1 MQMIGVAVGWQ
12 MYDLT
17 HSALALGFVGL
28 AQFLPQLLLVFVV
41 GHVADRYDRR
51 TIARACEVLEAM
63 AMAALCV
70 TAANGFTS
78 PALLY
83 ATVSLLGLGRAF
95 EAPAVGALLP
105 NLVPTELI
113 PAAAARGSAAQQ
125 VAVITGPAVGGLLY
139 AWHPSIPYG
148 VAAGMFAISAVLM
161 SVMRTRGSGSG
172 GAGRATRDSV
182 FAGLSFISKTPLVL
196 GAISLDLFAVLLGG
210 ATALLPIY
218 ARDIL
223 IIGPWGLGLLRTAP
237 AIGALS
243 LSLLFARH
251 PIRQRAGHLMFV
263 AVGTFGLA
271 TIVFGLSR
279 SFVLSFLA
287 LIVLGASDVVSVVIR
302 QSLVATATPDA
313 MRGRVNAVNQLFIGT
328 SNQVGE
334 FESGLTAAWLG
345 PVGAVVLGGIGSIV
359 VVVAWLRLFPAL
371 AAAETLDASAR
382 VSPLASNSGAVT

>member
-1 MQMIGVAVGWQ
+1 MQMIAVSVGWQ

-17 HSALALGFVGL
+17 HSALALGFIGL
-28 AQFLPQLLLVFVV
+28 AQFLPLLLLVFVV

-51 TIARACEVLEAM
+51 VVARACEILEAV

-70 TAANGFTS
+70 AAADRFAT
-78 PALLY
+78 PWLLY
-83 ATVSLLGLGRAF
+83 VTVAALGTCRAF
-95 EAPAVGALLP
+95 EAPASAALLP
-105 NLVPTELI
+105 NIVPQALI
-113 PAAAARGSAAQQ
+113 PAAAARASAAQQ
-125 VAVITGPAVGGLLY
+125 TAIIVGPAAGGLLY
-139 AWHPSIPYG
+139 AAHPAIPYG
-148 VAAGMFAISAVLM
+148 VAAAMFAASALLM
-161 SVMRTRGSGSG
+161 TLIRTRGTGAG
-172 GAGRATRDSV
+172 GAGRPTRDTV
-182 FAGLSFISKTPLVL
+182 FAGLKFISETPLVL

-223 IIGPWGLGLLRTAP
+223 AIGPLGLGLLRTAP
-237 AIGALS
+237 AVGALS
-243 LSLLFARH
+243 LSLWFARH
-251 PIRQRAGHLMFV
+251 PIRRRAGLLMFF

-279 SFVLSFLA
+279 SFALSFAA

-345 PVGAVVLGGIGSIV
+345 PVAAVVIGGIGSIV
-359 VVVAWLRLFPAL
+359 IMALWLRLFPAL
-371 AAAETLDASAR
+371 ARTETLDASA
-382 VSPLASNSGAVT
+382 A

>member
-1 MQMIGVAVGWQ
+1 MCVRAATSLAMQMVAVSVGWQ

-28 AQFLPQLLLVFVV
+28 AQFLPLLLLVFVV

-51 TIARACEVLEAM
+51 AVARACEVLEAL

-70 TAANGFTS
+70 ATADGFAH
-78 PALLY
+78 PLLLY
-83 ATVSLLGLGRAF
+83 VSVAALGTGRAF
-95 EAPAVGALLP
+95 EAPATSALLP
-105 NLVPTELI
+105 NLVPAELI
-113 PAAAARGSAAQQ
+113 PAAAARASSAQQ
-125 VAVITGPAVGGLLY
+125 VAIITGPAVGGLLY
-139 AWHPSIPYG
+139 ALHPAIPYG
-148 VAAGMFAISAVLM
+148 IAAAMFATAAVLM
-161 SVMRTRGSGSG
+161 TLMRTRGSGVG
-172 GAGRATRDSV
+172 GAGRATRDSI
-182 FAGLSFISKTPLVL
+182 FAGLKFIRETPLVL

-223 IIGPWGLGLLRTAP
+223 AIGPWGLGILRSAP

-243 LSLLFARH
+243 LSLLFGRH
-251 PIRQRAGHLMFV
+251 PIRQKAGRLMFF

-279 SFVLSFLA
+279 SFALSFVA
-287 LIVLGASDVVSVVIR
+287 LVVLGASDVVSVVIR
-302 QSLVATATPDA
+302 QSLVATATPDG

-345 PVGAVVLGGIGSIV
+345 PVAAVVLGGIGSIV
-359 VVVAWLRLFPAL
+359 VMVLWLRLFPSL
-371 AAAETLDASAR
+371 ADTETLDASA
-382 VSPLASNSGAVT
+382 A

>member
-1 MQMIGVAVGWQ
+1 MCVRAATSLALQMIAVSVGWQ

-17 HSALALGFVGL
+17 HSALALGLIGL
-28 AQFLPQLLLVFVV
+28 AQFFPLLLLVFVV
-41 GHVADRYDRR
+41 GHVADSYDRR
-51 TIARACEVLEAM
+51 AVARACEALEAL
-63 AMAALCV
+63 AMTALCV
-70 TAANGFTS
+70 AAAKGFAS

-83 ATVSLLGLGRAF
+83 VTVAILGTCRAF
-95 EAPAVGALLP
+95 EAPAAAALLP
-105 NLVPTELI
+105 NLVPAELI
-113 PAAAARGSAAQQ
+113 PASAARASSAQQ
-125 VAVITGPAVGGLLY
+125 VAIVSGPAAGGLLY
-139 AWHPSIPYG
+139 AWHPALPYG
-148 VAAGMFAISAVLM
+148 VAAVMFATSAVLM
-161 SVMRTRGSGSG
+161 TLIRTRGTGAG

-182 FAGLSFISKTPLVL
+182 FAGLKFIRETPLVL

-223 IIGPWGLGLLRTAP
+223 AIGPWGLGVLRSAP

-243 LSLLFARH
+243 LSLIFARF
-251 PIRQRAGHLMFV
+251 PIRQRAGRLMFL

-279 SFVLSFLA
+279 SFVISFIA
-287 LIVLGASDVVSVVIR
+287 LVVLGASDVVSVVIR
-302 QSLVATATPDA
+302 QSLVATRTPDA

-334 FESGLTAAWLG
+334 FESGVTAALLG

-359 VVVAWLRLFPAL
+359 VMLVWLRLFPAL
-371 AAAETLDASAR
+371 ADTETLDASA
-382 VSPLASNSGAVT
+382 A

>member
-1 MQMIGVAVGWQ
+1 MQMVAVSVGWQ

-17 HSALALGFVGL
+17 HSALALGFIGL
-28 AQFLPQLLLVFVV
+28 AQFLPLLLLVFVV

-51 TIARACEVLEAM
+51 AVARACEVLEAL

-70 TAANGFTS
+70 ATADGFAQ
-78 PALLY
+78 PVLLY
-83 ATVSLLGLGRAF
+83 ASVAVLGTGRAF
-95 EAPAVGALLP
+95 EAPATSALLP
-105 NLVPTELI
+105 NLVPAELI
-113 PAAAARGSAAQQ
+113 PAAAARASSAQQ
-125 VAVITGPAVGGLLY
+125 VAIITGPAVGGLLY
-139 AWHPSIPYG
+139 ALHPAIPYG
-148 VAAGMFAISAVLM
+148 IAAAMFATAAVLM
-161 SVMRTRGSGSG
+161 TLMRTRGSGVG
-172 GAGRATRDSV
+172 GAGRATRDSI
-182 FAGLSFISKTPLVL
+182 FAGLKFIRETPLVL

-223 IIGPWGLGLLRTAP
+223 SIGPWGLGVLRSAP

-243 LSLLFARH
+243 LSLLFGRH
-251 PIRQRAGHLMFV
+251 PIRQKAGRLMFF

-279 SFVLSFLA
+279 SFALSFAA
-287 LIVLGASDVVSVVIR
+287 LVVLGASDVVSVVIR

-345 PVGAVVLGGIGSIV
+345 PVAAVVLGGIGSIV
-359 VVVAWLRLFPAL
+359 VMLVWLRLFPSL
-371 AAAETLDASAR
+371 AETETLDASA
-382 VSPLASNSGAVT
+382 A

>member
-1 MQMIGVAVGWQ
+1 MCVRAASSLAMQMIAVSVGWQ

-17 HSALALGFVGL
+17 HSALALGFIGL
-28 AQFLPQLLLVFVV
+28 AQFLPLLLLVLVV

-51 TIARACEVLEAM
+51 AIARACEAVEAL
-63 AMAALCV
+63 AMTALCAA
-70 TAANGFTS
+70 AANGFAH

-83 ATVSLLGLGRAF
+83 AAVAVLGTARAF
-95 EAPAVGALLP
+95 ESPATSALLP
-105 NLVPTELI
+105 NLVPAHLI
-113 PAAAARGSAAQQ
+113 PAAAARASSAQQ
-125 VAVITGPAVGGLLY
+125 VAIIAGPAVGGLLY
-139 AWHPSIPYG
+139 ALHPAVPYG
-148 VAAGMFAISAVLM
+148 IAAAMFATSAVLM
-161 SVMRTRGSGSG
+161 TLMRTRGTGAG
-172 GAGRATRDSV
+172 GAGRATRDSI
-182 FAGLSFISKTPLVL
+182 FAGLKFIRETPLVL

-223 IIGPWGLGLLRTAP
+223 AIGPWGLGILRSAP
-237 AIGALS
+237 AVGALS

-251 PIRQRAGHLMFV
+251 PIRARAGRLMFF
-263 AVGTFGLA
+263 AVGTFGIA

-279 SFVLSFLA
+279 SFALSFAA
-287 LIVLGASDVVSVVIR
+287 LVVLGASDVVSVVIR

-345 PVGAVVLGGIGSIV
+345 PVIAVVAGGIGSIV
-359 VVVAWLRLFPAL
+359 VMLLWLRLFPAL
-371 AAAETLDASAR
+371 ADTETLDASSA
-382 VSPLASNSGAVT
+382 A